1 MAAWTA
7 PPDLPPGTF
16 EGLSRLE
23 LLVLSA
29 KLRNGSCR
37 ARQAALRSRS
47 FPEIWAMIRL
57 SNHLADLGQ
66 DVNHVLTRR

>member
-1 MAAWTA
+1 MAAWSA
-7 PPDLPPGTF
+7 PPDLAPGMF
-16 EGLSRLE
+16 ERLSRLE

-29 KLRNGSCR
+29 KLRNGSGR

-57 SNHLADLGQ
+57 SNHLADLGH
-66 DVNHVLTRR
+66 DVNHVLARR

>member
-7 PPDLPPGTF
+7 PPDLAPGMF

-23 LLVLSA
+23 LLVLSV

-57 SNHLADLGQ
+57 GNHLADLGH
-66 DVNHVLTRR
+66 DVNHVLARR

>member
-7 PPDLPPGTF
+7 SIDRAPGTF
-16 EGLSRLE
+16 EELSRLE

-29 KLRNGSCR
+29 KLQNGSCR

-57 SNHLADLGQ
+57 SNHLSDLGQ
-66 DVNHVLTRR
+66 DVNQVLTTR

>member
-1 MAAWTA
+1 MAAWNA
-7 PPDLPPGTF
+7 GPELAPGTF
-16 EGLSRLE
+16 EPLSRLE

-47 FPEIWAMIRL
+47 FPEIWAMVRL
-57 SNHLADLGQ
+57 SNHLADLGHE
-66 DVNHVLTRR
+66 VSHALSRH

>member
-7 PPDLPPGTF
+7 PINPVPGTF

-29 KLRNGSCR
+29 KLRNGSHR
-37 ARQAALRSRS
+37 ARQAALRSQS

-57 SNHLADLGQ
+57 SNHLSDLGN

>member
-7 PPDLPPGTF
+7 SIDRAPDTF
-16 EGLSRLE
+16 EELSRLE

-29 KLRNGSCR
+29 KLQNGSCR

-57 SNHLADLGQ
+57 SNHLSDLGQ
-66 DVNHVLTRR
+66 DVNQALTRR

>member
-1 MAAWTA
+1 MAAWSA
-7 PPDLPPGTF
+7 PPDLAPGMF

-29 KLRNGSCR
+29 KLRNGSGR

-47 FPEIWAMIRL
+47 FPEIWTLIRL
-57 SNHLADLGQ
+57 SNHLADLGH
-66 DVNHVLTRR
+66 DVNHVLARR

>member
-1 MAAWTA
+1 MAAWIA
-7 PPDLPPGTF
+7 PPDLAPGTF
-16 EGLSRLE
+16 ERLSRLE

-57 SNHLADLGQ
+57 SNHLTDLGHE
-66 DVNHVLTRR
+66 VNHLLTTR

>member
-7 PPDLPPGTF
+7 PIDRVPGPY
-16 EGLSRLE
+16 EALSRLE

-29 KLRNGSCR
+29 KLQNGSCR

-57 SNHLADLGQ
+57 SNHLSDLGQ
-66 DVNHVLTRR
+66 DVNLVLTRR

>member
-1 MAAWTA
+1 MPAWTA
-7 PPDLPPGTF
+7 SIDRAPGTF
-16 EGLSRLE
+16 EGLSKLE

-57 SNHLADLGQ
+57 SNHLSDLGQ